1 MAKNDPN
8 ITKGTPPQNDQKSDI
23 FLRLLLKET
32 HVFAVFARCPLSPF
46 GGVLL
51 ERLFYDLFRRLFD
64 YNSHY
69 NHNDSYIHK
78 KSYMSMTFES
88 HPPFN

>member
-8 ITKGTPPQNDQKSDI
+8 ITKGTPPQNDPKSDI

-46 GGVLL
+46 GGGVIGEAIL
-51 ERLFYDLFRRLFD
+51 
-64 YNSHY
+64 
-69 NHNDSYIHK
+69 
-78 KSYMSMTFES
+78 
-88 HPPFN
+88 